1 MDYKRN
7 ENEIFLRIDR
17 GEEVL
22 EKILEVVKKENIK
35 SGNMTAIG
43 ACDEFTVGL
52 YSVSEQKY
60 YSKHYK
66 GEFEIVS
73 FLGNI
78 SQKDGMPYIHVHI
91 GCSGE
96 DHIVIGGHLNRCHIS
111 GTFECKI
118 EISNVSITRKIDSK
132 TGLNVFNF
140 DN

>member
-1 MDYKRN
+1 MDYKREGN
-7 ENEIFLRIDR
+7 ELFLRVDR

-22 EKILEVVKKENIK
+22 EKINDVILKENIK
-35 SGNMTAIG
+35 VGSITAIG

-52 YSVSEQKY
+52 YSVSERKY
-60 YSKHYK
+60 YSKDYI
-66 GEFEIVS
+66 GDFEIVS

-78 SQKDGMPYIHVHI
+78 SQKDNKPYIHVHI

-96 DHIVIGGHLNRCHIS
+96 DHIVIGGHLNKCRIS

-118 EISNVSITRKIDSK
+118 EISDINIGRQLDET
-132 TGLNVFNF
+132 TGLNIFKF